1 MKTPLSIILLS
12 LLLINSSCAN
22 SNTENVPVLQSTGDF
37 KITQAM
43 VLTTF
48 KNEFNDKIWKEFL
61 YDGTKPENYYW
72 DGDCLMIKDG
82 VLSDSEIPTM
92 NGIVFCKTP
101 ELFSNAQSFLGDI
114 DSDGLIDALIVYTI
128 EGFNGGNNSATFYT
142 VLLNKNDKLNYKCTI
157 PEPSDIGYDEIVEI
171 EEIKDSVIIG
181 KKFQSNASG
190 KTEQGYIKWV
200 FDKGTLTKL

>member
-1 MKTPLSIILLS
+1 LV
-12 LLLINSSCAN
+12 
-22 SNTENVPVLQSTGDF
+22 SNTADF
-37 KITQAM
+37 KPTQAL

-48 KNEFNDKIWKEFL
+48 KKEFNEKIWKEFL

-72 DGDCLMIKDG
+72 DEDCLMIKEG
-82 VLSDSEIPTM
+82 VLNESESPTM

-114 DSDGLIDALIVYTI
+114 DSDGLVDALIVYTI

-157 PEPSDIGYDEIVEI
+157 PEPSEIGYNEIVEI
-171 EEIKDSVIIG
+171 KEIKDGIIIG
-181 KKFQSNASG
+181 KKYQVDAVDR
-190 KTEQGYIKWV
+190 TEIGAIKWV
-200 FDKGTLTKL
+200 FDNGTLTKL